1 VAAFALAA
9 AVGSDASL
17 EGLSGGGFTDTTR
30 IAASD
35 PRMWR
40 DVLLS
45 NREEVL
51 AAMRGLDEELAL
63 LRRAIAGGDGDEI
76 ERLIERARD
85 GRKRI
90 LRA

>member
-1 VAAFALAA
+1 
-9 AVGSDASL
+9 
-17 EGLSGGGFTDTTR
+17 
-30 IAASD
+30 
-35 PRMWR
+35 
-40 DVLLS
+40 
-45 NREEVL
+45 
-51 AAMRGLDEELAL
+51 MRGLDEELAL